1 MELDSRAIEAILPH
15 RAPFLMIDHV
25 ELVEADRVVAR
36 KTVAANEPFLRG
48 HFPGHPIMPGVL
60 IIEALAQAGA
70 VLAAHQSSFDP
81 VRQVMYLMTIDKA
94 KFRKPVLPGDVLRLE
109 VVPLRKG
116 TAAWKMRGEA
126 KVGDSR
132 VAEAEFLAGIRPR
145 GDAASAPGVG

>member
-1 MELDSRAIEAILPH
+1 
-15 RAPFLMIDHV
+15 MIDHV
-25 ELVEADRVVAR
+25 ELLDGDRIVAR
-36 KTVAANEPFLRG
+36 KTVAANEPFLQG
-48 HFPGHPIMPGVL
+48 HFPGNPIMPGVL

-70 VLAAHQSSFDP
+70 VFAARQSSFDP
-81 VRQVMYLMTIDKA
+81 AHQVMYLMTIDKA

-126 KVGDSR
+126 RVGQAL

-145 GDAASAPGVG
+145 YDVASAPGTE